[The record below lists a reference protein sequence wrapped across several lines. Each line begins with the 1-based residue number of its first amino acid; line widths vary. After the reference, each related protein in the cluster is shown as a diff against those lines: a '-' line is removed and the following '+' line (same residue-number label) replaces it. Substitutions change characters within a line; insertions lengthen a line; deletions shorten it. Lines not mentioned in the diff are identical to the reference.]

1 MRILLES
8 ELFELAKRDVEAARR
23 KLREVD
29 FVFDRNGW
37 FVSPD
42 YYLEKLAR
50 SAGRGGN

>member
-1 MRILLES
+1 MRVVSES
-8 ELFELAKRDVEAARR
+8 ELYRLAREDVEAARK

-42 YYLEKLAR
+42 YYMDKLSQEAK
-50 SAGRGGN
+50 A

>member
-8 ELFELAKRDVEAARR
+8 ELYRLAKEDVEAARR

-42 YYLEKLAR
+42 YYLEKI
-50 SAGRGGN
+50 GRRL